1 LIGDLDYPEH
11 DQEGNERLDSCG
23 GSERSVDR
31 GWLPKDESLTLA
43 VHAEREPEEAFR
55 VRASG
60 RSHRP
65 PACRGRRSARMTK
78 NVMTDF
84 GAIGD
89 NVHDDAS
96 DIQKALD
103 TGDDVYLPTPPARYK
118 VGSALRTVRPGQ
130 KVFGDHRLRSML
142 SVAAAFPG
150 SGVITAHPQDPG
162 PVLQDF
168 GISFLQPDTNVR
180 SSLTVYPPAIFARN
194 SPRILIDR
202 VYIERAT
209 VGVDLGL
216 HSGQSTIRFFECSA
230 FDKHVFIDEAFDTM
244 RLDHVHLG
252 PWGAT
257 ANQLQILNDPGTHGV
272 VAGRVDDL
280 KIHDSLIGV
289 GTGMHAFRSSDGTV
303 SAEIVGTGFEIGGID
318 LDGGFLVISG
328 GYFAIGP
335 DRRHHAIKQT
345 GGDVTLAGVRMNVVG
360 VNTQPMVAVS
370 GGAGFVWAGGT
381 VFLNAQDRSLV
392 RSDDPGTTINLSGIT
407 VFRNP
412 DVAYSQPTFWK
423 AGGMATIIGT
433 VAGNDFGNGSCTVI
447 RIDGDNH
454 DCVMGNALC
463 GGRIIVPPSPELGVY
478 GPNGR

>member
-1 LIGDLDYPEH
+1 
-11 DQEGNERLDSCG
+11 
-23 GSERSVDR
+23 
-31 GWLPKDESLTLA
+31 
-43 VHAEREPEEAFR
+43 
-55 VRASG
+55 
-60 RSHRP
+60 
-65 PACRGRRSARMTK
+65 MTK

-318 LDGGFLVISG
+318 MDGGFLVISG

-392 RSDDPGTTINLSGIT
+392 RSEDPGTTINLSGIT

-433 VAGNDFGNGSCTVI
+433 VAGNDFGSGSCTVI